1 MQTYTAILKSRE
13 QMDREISRDRQGWW
27 HDRYHGK
34 TLSNLRDATAAD
46 LARCIVNEV
55 GSRNPADYLCENI
68 EHGWLVRRDAV
79 AVLMPNT

>member
-1 MQTYTAILKSRE
+1 MQTYTARLKSRE
-13 QMDREISRDRQGWW
+13 QMDREIPLEQQGWW
-27 HDRYHGK
+27 HDCCHGK

-68 EHGWLVRRDAV
+68 EYGWLVRRDAV
-79 AVLMPNT
+79 AVLTPNT